1 VTIVDLDTDAQLELQ
16 LSGCFWGKES
26 QTRPRQDQ
34 RSRMDKG
41 EWYGVL
47 WLVAI
52 ALVVGTIMLGGI
64 LQALVL
70 IISVAPAIGVFWLLA
85 MLFNDMDSDSV
96 FILLFLFAVSG
107 LVWLGS
113 VIFFMNLFNL
123 PFPSSE

>member
-1 VTIVDLDTDAQLELQ
+1 
-16 LSGCFWGKES
+16 
-26 QTRPRQDQ
+26 
-34 RSRMDKG
+34 MDKG